1 MNTCCNNCDLTDG
14 LGEYH
19 RWKLK
24 AFPWES
30 EIVRWYL
37 HVRHHCTLDIVMESS
52 CKLLHCKQI
61 WGHVLYISCT
71 VYFSPFTRAAD
82 NPHRSIF
89 ATTRKKFQPITRT
102 QKQKKIVDSHKVP
115 SLFLLTWYPIAC
127 TCTLFVFAVSLRM
140 IPLVKICS
148 KKNRYLEIY
157 WVEEIAWNDKIL
169 GKISAQPRPKFII
182 NYAALRN

>member
-1 MNTCCNNCDLTDG
+1 MIGSCQKH
-14 LGEYH
+14 Y
-19 RWKLK
+19 
-24 AFPWES
+24 
-30 EIVRWYL
+30 
-37 HVRHHCTLDIVMESS
+37 DIVAESS

-61 WGHVLYISCT
+61 WGHVSSCT

-89 ATTRKKFQPITRT
+89 ATTRKKFQQITRT

-140 IPLVKICS
+140 IPLAKICS
-148 KKNRYLEIY
+148 KKYRYLEIY

>member
-14 LGEYH
+14 LSEYH

-61 WGHVLYISCT
+61 WGHILYISCT
-71 VYFSPFTRAAD
+71 VYFSPFTHAAD

-89 ATTRKKFQPITRT
+89 ATTRKKFQQITRT

-148 KKNRYLEIY
+148 KKYRYLEIY
-157 WVEEIAWNDKIL
+157 WVEEIAWNGKIL
-169 GKISAQPRPKFII
+169 GKISA
-182 NYAALRN
+182 